1 MPELDTLI
9 QGFRRFRQQHFIERP
24 EIYQQLVAQGQSPK
38 ALVIACSD
46 SRVDPALITDAT
58 PGDIF
63 VVRNVANVVPPFVDD
78 GKTHGTS
85 AAIEFSVKHLQV
97 PHIIVMGHSKCGG
110 IRALMEGSH
119 SNRTHG
125 FIDPWMSAMKPA
137 RDIVKQE
144 SADADLDSQCQQC
157 ERAAVGVSLENL
169 MGFPFVRE
177 AVEAGRLILNGW
189 YFDFEQGE
197 LFERQVDGAYKPLSE

>member
-1 MPELDTLI
+1 MSELQTFI
-9 QGFRRFRQQHFIERP
+9 EGFRRFRQHHFIEQP
-24 EIYQQLVAQGQSPK
+24 ELYKQLVKKGQSPK

-58 PGDIF
+58 AGDIF

-110 IRALMEGSH
+110 IQALIEGGHQGHSH
-119 SNRTHG
+119 S
-125 FIDPWMSAMKPA
+125 FIDPWMSVMAPA
-137 RDIVKQE
+137 RDLVEEQ
-144 SADADLDSQCQQC
+144 SATASVEEKCRLC
-157 ERAAVGVSLENL
+157 EREAVGISLDNL
-169 MGFPFVRE
+169 MGFPFVKQL
-177 AVEAGRLILNGW
+177 VDTGKLQLNGW

-197 LFERQVDGAYKPLSE
+197 LFERQEDGNYKPLSG

>member
-1 MPELDTLI
+1 MPELKNLI
-9 QGFRRFRQQHFIERP
+9 EGFRRFRQQHFIDQP
-24 EIYQQLVAQGQSPK
+24 DLYQQLVAQGQSPQ

-63 VVRNVANVVPPFVDD
+63 VVRNVANVVPPYVDD

-85 AAIEFSVKHLQV
+85 AAIEFSVKHLKV
-97 PHIIVMGHSKCGG
+97 PYIIIMGHSKCGG
-110 IRALMEGSH
+110 IRALMEGKH
-119 SNRTHG
+119 SSDTHG
-125 FIDPWMSAMKPA
+125 FIDPWMSVMSPA
-137 RDIVKQE
+137 RDIVKREHQQ
-144 SADADLDSQCQQC
+144 ADLDSQCQHC
-157 ERAAVGVSLENL
+157 ERAAVGVSLANL

-177 AVEAGRLILNGW
+177 AVEAGKLKLNGW

-197 LFERQVDGAYKPLSE
+197 LFERQEDGSFKPLSR